1 MSYIL
6 IIEDEV
12 DLAELLAFHLR
23 QEGLTVT
30 VANDGQQGLRQA
42 LAEPPALVVL
52 DLMLPGLLGTEIC
65 RRLRGVAATAAVP
78 VLMLTA
84 RGDESDRVVGFEV
97 GADDYV
103 TKPFSVREVVLRIKA
118 LLRRSAQIQSGETT
132 GGRIL
137 QFGPLQIDPD
147 RHRVLSNGSE
157 IELTSTEY
165 KLLLLL
171 AERQGRLQTR
181 ELLLTEV
188 WGYNYI
194 GDTRT
199 VDTHITRLRG
209 KLGTAGDLIRTV
221 RGFGYKLEVQ

>member
-23 QEGLTVT
+23 QEGFTVT

-118 LLRRSAQIQSGETT
+118 LLRRSTQIQGETA

-137 QFGPLQIDPD
+137 HFGPLQIDPD
-147 RHRVLSNGSE
+147 RHRVLNNGSE

-165 KLLLLL
+165 KLLLIL

-181 ELLLTEV
+181 EVLLTEV
-188 WGYNYI
+188 WGYNYV

>member
-118 LLRRSAQIQSGETT
+118 LLRRSAQTQGETA

-137 QFGPLQIDPD
+137 QFGSLQIDPD
-147 RHRVLSNGSE
+147 RHRVLNNGSE

-209 KLGTAGDLIRTV
+209 KLGPAGDLIRTV

>member
-6 IIEDEV
+6 IVEDEV
-12 DLAELLAFHLR
+12 DLAELLAFNLR
-23 QEGLTVT
+23 QEGYVVQ
-30 VANDGQQGLRQA
+30 VANEGQQGLRQA

-65 RRLRGVAATAAVP
+65 RRLRSEAATAAVP

-103 TKPFSVREVVLRIKA
+103 TKPFSVREVLLRVKA
-118 LLRRSAQIQSGETT
+118 LLRRTTPTSAAPAA
-132 GGRIL
+132 GGAAL
-137 QFGPLQIDPD
+137 QFGTLQIDPD
-147 RHRVLSNGSE
+147 RHRVVNDGAE
-157 IELTSTEY
+157 VELTSTEY
-165 KLLLLL
+165 KLLLTL

-181 ELLLTEV
+181 EVLLTEA
-188 WGYNYI
+188 WGYNYV

-199 VDTHITRLRG
+199 VDTHITRLRA
-209 KLGTAGDLIRTV
+209 KLGSAGDMIRTV
-221 RGFGYKLEVQ
+221 RGFGYKLETP